1 MKKILSLLAIVAFAL
16 ALTACTPKEKQP
28 VILAARA
35 HTDQQDHAVHQAGM
49 TLSLRRPTV
58 DLPAEFH

>member
-1 MKKILSLLAIVAFAL
+1 MRSFDPIWEDLQILP
-16 ALTACTPKEKQP
+16 THCCTPKENQP

-49 TLSLRRPTV
+49 TLSLRKPTMV
-58 DLPAEFH
+58 NTS